1 MVKKIITLL
10 IIAAV
15 LISAWFFIFNRNNNA
30 VKYKTAKIE
39 RGDIRSS
46 ISATGTLNAVTTVL
60 VGSQVSGTVK
70 EIYADFNSIV
80 KKNQVI
86 ALIDDAPFIAKV
98 KQAQANLESS
108 KAGIENAKAGIEN
121 LKALVLS
128 SNADIDKARFAVND
142 AKRNLVRIK
151 GLWEK
156 ELASQK
162 DMDNAQFTYDSQ
174 NAQLKGAEALYDSR
188 LAQLN
193 VQEAQHKAAIAQ
205 AKQTEASLENAE
217 LDLKHT
223 RIISPVDGIV
233 VSRNVDVGQTV
244 AASFQTPTLFTI
256 AKDLTKMQV
265 NTNVDEADIG
275 QVFLGQEAAFTVDAY
290 PEQTFKGRVSQ
301 IRNAPIIVQNVVTY
315 DCIIDVDNKELKL
328 KPGMTAN
335 VSLLVSHKDNA
346 LKVPNAALRFRPK
359 DDAVQKTQK
368 NGMSKKVWILKDGSL
383 AQISVKTGISNGSFT
398 ELIEGDLKE
407 GDEVVVES
415 AGKKSDNGK
424 SSQQGIP
431 RFIR

>member
-1 MVKKIITLL
+1 
-10 IIAAV
+10 
-15 LISAWFFIFNRNNNA
+15 
-30 VKYKTAKIE
+30 
-39 RGDIRSS
+39 
-46 ISATGTLNAVTTVL
+46 
-60 VGSQVSGTVK
+60 
-70 EIYADFNSIV
+70 
-80 KKNQVI
+80 
-86 ALIDDAPFIAKV
+86 
-98 KQAQANLESS
+98 
-108 KAGIENAKAGIEN
+108 
-121 LKALVLS
+121 
-128 SNADIDKARFAVND
+128 
-142 AKRNLVRIK
+142 
-151 GLWEK
+151 EK

-162 DMDNAQFTYDSQ
+162 DMDNAQFTFDSQ

-205 AKQTEASLENAE
+205 AKQTDASLENAN

-290 PEQTFKGRVSQ
+290 PEITFKGKVSQ
-301 IRNAPIIVQNVVTY
+301 IRNAPIVVQNVVTY

-335 VSLLVSHKDNA
+335 VSLLVSHKDNV
-346 LKVPNAALRFRPK
+346 LKIPNAALRFRPK
-359 DDAVQKTQK
+359 DDGVQKTQK
-368 NGMSKKVWILKDGSL
+368 NGMGKKVWILKDGNL

-398 ELIEGDLKE
+398 EIIEGNLKE
-407 GDEVVVES
+407 GDEIVVES
-415 AGKKSDNGK
+415 VGKKSDTGK

>member
-1 MVKKIITLL
+1 MKKIIILL
-10 IIAAV
+10 IIATV
-15 LISAWFFIFNRNNNA
+15 LISAWFFIFNRNNSA

-39 RGDIRSS
+39 RGSIESS

-128 SNADIDKARFAVND
+128 GKADVDKARFAVND

-162 DMDNAQFTYDSQ
+162 DMDNAQFTFDSQ

-193 VQEAQHKAAIAQ
+193 VQEAQHKA
-205 AKQTEASLENAE
+205 
-217 LDLKHT
+217 
-223 RIISPVDGIV
+223 
-233 VSRNVDVGQTV
+233 
-244 AASFQTPTLFTI
+244 
-256 AKDLTKMQV
+256 
-265 NTNVDEADIG
+265 
-275 QVFLGQEAAFTVDAY
+275 
-290 PEQTFKGRVSQ
+290 
-301 IRNAPIIVQNVVTY
+301 
-315 DCIIDVDNKELKL
+315 
-328 KPGMTAN
+328 
-335 VSLLVSHKDNA
+335 
-346 LKVPNAALRFRPK
+346 
-359 DDAVQKTQK
+359 
-368 NGMSKKVWILKDGSL
+368 
-383 AQISVKTGISNGSFT
+383 
-398 ELIEGDLKE
+398 
-407 GDEVVVES
+407 
-415 AGKKSDNGK
+415 
-424 SSQQGIP
+424 
-431 RFIR
+431 